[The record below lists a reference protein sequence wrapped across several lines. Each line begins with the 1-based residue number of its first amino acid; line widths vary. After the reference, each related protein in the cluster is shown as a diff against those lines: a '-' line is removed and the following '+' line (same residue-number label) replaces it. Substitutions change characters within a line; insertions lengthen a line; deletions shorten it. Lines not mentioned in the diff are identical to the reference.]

1 MIYAKKEV
9 PNMIKR
15 YLTFQK
21 NNGIAPYIWTI
32 LCILPFY
39 FIFQAPTTAQIVVGI
54 LLTLA
59 FFILYRIAF
68 ISKGWLVYVWTL
80 ILIGISITAT
90 SVFSYVYFAFFLAY
104 FLGNIKDRVAF
115 FTLYFIHLLSTT
127 ISINFSIV
135 MNEKL
140 FLQQLPF
147 VVIVWVSIILL
158 PFSIY
163 NRKERGQLEEK
174 LEDANKRIS
183 ELVKIEERQ
192 RIARDLHDTLGQKL
206 SLIGLKSDLARR
218 LITKDPEQAKSELKD
233 VQQTARTALSEV
245 RKMVSSMRGIR
256 LKDEIGRVKEIL
268 KVAQID
274 IVCSGDFSPSN
285 VSPFTEN
292 ILSMCLKEAVN
303 NVVKHSGAKTCFI
316 SIRQISDEIVMVIKD
331 DGVFK
336 ETSGR
341 LNEGHGL
348 LGIKERLE
356 FINGSLDVETSKGT
370 ELIIKVPD
378 VVTPRQERG
387 IGND

>member
-1 MIYAKKEV
+1 
-9 PNMIKR
+9 MIKR

-39 FIFQAPTTAQIVVGI
+39 FIFQAPSTAQIVVGI
-54 LLTLA
+54 LLTLT

-68 ISKGWLVYVWTL
+68 ISKGWLVYFWTL

-90 SVFSYVYFAFFLAY
+90 SLFSYVYFAFFLAY
-104 FLGNIKDRVAF
+104 FLGNIKDRIAF

-127 ISINFSIV
+127 ISINYSIV
-135 MNEKL
+135 MHERL

-147 VVIVWVSIILL
+147 VVITWVSVILL
-158 PFSIY
+158 PFSIH

-174 LEDANKRIS
+174 LEDANKRIA

-218 LITKDPEQAKSELKD
+218 LITKDPEQARSELKD

-256 LKDEIGRVKEIL
+256 LKDEIERVKEML
-268 KVAQID
+268 RAAQISL
-274 IVCSGDFSPSN
+274 VCEGEFSTATAN

-303 NVVKHSGAKTCFI
+303 NVVKHSGAKSCLI
-316 SIRQISDEIVMVIKD
+316 SIGQTNGEILLAIKD

-336 ETSGR
+336 GTPGR
-341 LNEGHGL
+341 LAGGHGL
-348 LGIKERLE
+348 VGIKERLE
-356 FINGSLDVETSKGT
+356 FINGSLDLDTKNGT
-370 ELIIKVPD
+370 KLIIKVPN
-378 VVTPRQERG
+378 VLTPRQERG